1 VGRGLPSAQAIAM
14 NAQDLA
20 RYASICQRSGLVP
33 IVEVRVKRWREHGQD
48 VPQPIVFVRFAPM

>member
-1 VGRGLPSAQAIAM
+1 M

-48 VPQPIVFVRFAPM
+48 VQHPIVSVRFAPM